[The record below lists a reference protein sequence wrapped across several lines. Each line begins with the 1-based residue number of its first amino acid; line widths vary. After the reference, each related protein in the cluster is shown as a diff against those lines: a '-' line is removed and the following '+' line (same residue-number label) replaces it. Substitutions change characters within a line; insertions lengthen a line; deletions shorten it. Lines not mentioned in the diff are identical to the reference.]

1 MEDEFK
7 YRAFISYSHRDAPFT
22 DGLHR
27 FLETYRVPKALVG
40 RETRDGPVPGRLY
53 PVFRDRDELPTAS
66 DLGDNLRAALASS
79 RYLIVVCSPH
89 SAASHWVNEEVRT
102 FKAMGR
108 EDRVLAIVIDG
119 EPKAT
124 DRPDLGLPECFPP
137 AVRFRI
143 GSGGELGAERV
154 EPIAADARHGKDG
167 AAAARLK
174 LVAGLLG
181 VGYAELADRE
191 GARRRKRGR
200 TMGALGLALIAL
212 FGCVW
217 WAGEI
222 SKRREVDRQTVK
234 EWLVRAE
241 NAATSGDDRDAA
253 LYYAEAYGLDAK
265 PSHRVSALEHLAA
278 IGVARRT
285 VSLGEP
291 ACWLAPSP
299 DGSRFLAMGERGLVR
314 VYDSGNWQQVS
325 EFRIGVETYAFR
337 RAAFSPDG
345 KFVFAAAE
353 YAQAF
358 DAGTGS
364 PLGKAVPFGTITI
377 AGGGVRE
384 IVGVGHAA
392 LDPGGERIFVLWDQ
406 EGLVQSFGAMTGE
419 PKSPRAPMTAGT
431 REYAFLWDDDHFP
444 KYSPDRELSLDP
456 DDGVRPQLRKAAS
469 GAAIGE
475 PLRHEGG
482 ISAAAFF
489 PDGSGIVTGGSDRR
503 ARKWSTDSGS
513 AMGVSGLHPGTVT
526 GVRISPDGNYVLTTS
541 GDSAFLWDRFLR
553 LEMVL
558 PHASEVIRAVFG
570 PDSRTIFTASKD
582 GIVATWDIGDRRLRP
597 RVSGVASWEPQR
609 AIALGTGGQ
618 TVLAQPRR
626 RRRQFIQGTEP
637 ENDAAEPLPAI
648 SLFDTQGG
656 GPRWSTARFGNEIA
670 VASISPDGRRFAT
683 LAAWREPA
691 KDSGEHAAGS
701 ELRIWDFTNGAPA
714 GEPFASPAAAGGDS
728 ETPAGL
734 LLWSADGKRLASI
747 VNSSRWDAS
756 HEGLIPETT
765 VTELDSATGR
775 VLGPS
780 RTLGWSANAAVMLP
794 SGDLLISQRN
804 GVHRLRAG
812 ADKPDDGPAVTFAGI
827 VMMALSP
834 DAKTLFVGSR
844 ETGRLYD
851 TGNFLGFG
859 AAMARDGMTERH
871 GAEFSPDGRLLLT
884 WEGGASGARVRVFDA
899 RTGAPIV
906 RMQTLGDSDG
916 SEIGARFDDSEHIVA
931 ISRNGLE
938 RYDFGFLVR
947 NVTPK
952 ALVEEVRNVTHRELG
967 RDGSAKTIPA
977 ERWVGAASGR

>member
-1 MEDEFK
+1 MEDDFK
-7 YRAFISYSHRDAPFT
+7 YRAFISYSHRDAAFA

-40 RETRDGPVPGRLY
+40 RVTRDGAVPGRLY
-53 PVFRDRDELPTAS
+53 PVFRDREELPTAS
-66 DLGDNLRAALASS
+66 DLGDNLRDALASS

-89 SAASHWVNEEVRT
+89 SAVSHWVNEEIRS

-119 EPKAT
+119 EPNAT
-124 DRPDLGLPECFPP
+124 DRPGLGLPECFPP
-137 AVRFRI
+137 ALRFRI
-143 GSGGELGAERV
+143 GGELGTERA

-191 GARRRKRGR
+191 GARRRKRR
-200 TMGALGLALIAL
+200 RSMGALGLALIAL

-253 LYYAEAYGLDAK
+253 LYYAEAYQLDAK
-265 PSHRVSALEHLAA
+265 PSLRISALEHLAA
-278 IGVARRT
+278 IGVARQT

-291 ACWLAPSP
+291 ACWLAASP
-299 DGSRFLAMGERGLVR
+299 DGGRFLAMGERGLVR
-314 VYDSGNWQQVS
+314 VYDSGNSKQVS

-337 RAAFSPDG
+337 RAAFSPDV

-364 PLGKAVPFGTITI
+364 PLGKAVPFETITI
-377 AGGGVRE
+377 GGGGVRE
-384 IVGVGHAA
+384 FVGVGHAA
-392 LDPGGERIFVLWDQ
+392 LDPGGERIVVLWDQ
-406 EGLVQSFGAMTGE
+406 EGLVQSFGATTGE
-419 PKSPRAPMTAGT
+419 PVSPRAPMATGT
-431 REYAFLWDDDHFP
+431 REYAFLWDDDPFP
-444 KYSPDRELSLDP
+444 TYSPDRELTLDP
-456 DDGVRPQLRKAAS
+456 DDGVRPQLRKVAS

-482 ISAAAFF
+482 VSAAAFF

-503 ARKWSTDSGS
+503 ARKWSTDSGI
-513 AMGVSGLHPGTVT
+513 ALGVSGLHPGTVT

-558 PHASEVIRAVFG
+558 PHSSEVVRAVFG

-582 GIVATWDIGDRRLRP
+582 GVVAIWDVGDRRLRP
-597 RVSGVASWEPQR
+597 RVAGIASWEPQR

-618 TVLAQPRR
+618 TVLAQPRPR
-626 RRRQFIQGTEP
+626 RRLPIKGTEP
-637 ENDAAEPLPAI
+637 ENDAAEPVPAI

-656 GPRWSTARFGNEIA
+656 GWRWSTARFADEIA
-670 VASISPDGRRFAT
+670 VASISPDRRRFAT
-683 LAAWREPA
+683 LA
-691 KDSGEHAAGS
+691 GS
-701 ELRIWDFTNGAPA
+701 QLRIWDFTNGAPV

-728 ETPAGL
+728 ETPAGVF
-734 LLWSADGKRLASI
+734 LWSADGKRLASI
-747 VNSSRWDAS
+747 VNSSRWNAS
-756 HEGLIPETT
+756 HEGLIPEAS

-780 RTLGWSANAAVMLP
+780 RPLGWSANAAAMLP
-794 SGDLLISQRN
+794 SGDLLISQRD

-812 ADKPDDGPAVTFAGI
+812 VDEPDANAVVRLEGI

-844 ETGRLYD
+844 ETGKLYD
-851 TGNFLGFG
+851 TRNFHGFG

-899 RTGAPIV
+899 RTGAPIG
-906 RMQTLGDSDG
+906 RMQTLGDSAG
-916 SEIGARFDDSEHIVA
+916 SAIGARFDGAEHIVA
-931 ISRNGLE
+931 LSRAGLV
-938 RYDFGFLVR
+938 RYDLSFLLRKVA
-947 NVTPK
+947 PEQ
-952 ALVEEVRNVTHRELG
+952 LVGEIHRATHRELG
-967 RDGSAKTIPA
+967 RDGAAKTIPA
-977 ERWVGAASGR
+977 ERWGGRSSAR